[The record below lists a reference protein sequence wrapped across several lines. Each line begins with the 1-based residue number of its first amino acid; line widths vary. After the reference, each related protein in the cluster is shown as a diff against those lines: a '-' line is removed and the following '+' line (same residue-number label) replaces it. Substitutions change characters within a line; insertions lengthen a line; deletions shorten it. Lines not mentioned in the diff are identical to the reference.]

1 MDQESDTTFNPEDQ
15 PPMLTPEEIAEQEAE
30 AARAA
35 EEAKQA
41 ILQDLAKTVEMKFEE
56 RRGKRAEKE
65 RQWSEAIRLYYG
77 SAASYGRGGSTSDRP
92 FAGETK
98 TDRPDFNIVRTKCDV
113 AIAQLVSM
121 QFAGGDKNWDLL
133 PGTFE
138 STDACMAMEEEIAN
152 QLRETAFGRESR
164 RAIENRVIMGV
175 GVLKGPVNTAKVYTK
190 YEPTGEGDAWATK
203 LESNQ
208 KPSFVSVNPWFA
220 FPDMNT
226 NDPCALEDFIELHPM
241 NKTELAKY
249 MKHPGF
255 MPQQIQE
262 LLREDAMGGSL
273 NVYEQAAMGGQTHTS
288 GVKGKYMV
296 LEYHGPI
303 TSDQLASV
311 GITPAYDSL
320 DGVTYYGEV
329 WVCQGKVIRVE
340 LSNIESFEIP
350 YMLCPYKEDPTS
362 VLGIGL
368 PMLVRD
374 QQRVITQSWHMVLDN
389 SSASSGPQVVIQRGL
404 IEPADGEWELR
415 PRKVWHLTD
424 LSARVQDA
432 FQFFVTPNV
441 TPDLMNVLN
450 AAKAFAEE
458 ESGVPLLMAGLQS
471 PTVVTDSATG
481 LGMQQQ
487 ASTTLLDLLNEM
499 WDDLMNEKAI
509 HRTYQWNMQYN
520 PRPEIKGNFKI
531 DVRSSSD
538 FRNKQLYIRDME
550 KLSLE
555 AAQNPEMGKNVD
567 MNELTRARLSMMHL
581 PSNKIVRTAEQVA
594 EVEQQQAQN
603 QQPNADVLK
612 YNLDLERVKVEKD
625 RLRLEAERLAFEQTQ
640 AQQRE
645 AWENEER
652 MANTY
657 ARIAESEAQVIKSQ
671 NEKDTAVLNL
681 AAKNEQFMAKV
692 NADMEIARQR
702 NETQAYLAGIAA
714 TQKQRDQFLTQ
725 EEMKIKR
732 EKGTGI

>member
-1 MDQESDTTFNPEDQ
+1 
-15 PPMLTPEEIAEQEAE
+15 
-30 AARAA
+30 
-35 EEAKQA
+35 
-41 ILQDLAKTVEMKFEE
+41 
-56 RRGKRAEKE
+56 
-65 RQWSEAIRLYYG
+65 
-77 SAASYGRGGSTSDRP
+77 
-92 FAGETK
+92 
-98 TDRPDFNIVRTKCDV
+98 
-113 AIAQLVSM
+113 
-121 QFAGGDKNWDLL
+121 
-133 PGTFE
+133 
-138 STDACMAMEEEIAN
+138 
-152 QLRETAFGRESR
+152 
-164 RAIENRVIMGV
+164 
-175 GVLKGPVNTAKVYTK
+175 
-190 YEPTGEGDAWATK
+190 
-203 LESNQ
+203 
-208 KPSFVSVNPWFA
+208 
-220 FPDMNT
+220 
-226 NDPCALEDFIELHPM
+226 
-241 NKTELAKY
+241 
-249 MKHPGF
+249 
-255 MPQQIQE
+255 
-262 LLREDAMGGSL
+262 
-273 NVYEQAAMGGQTHTS
+273 
-288 GVKGKYMV
+288 
-296 LEYHGPI
+296 
-303 TSDQLASV
+303 
-311 GITPAYDSL
+311 
-320 DGVTYYGEV
+320 
-329 WVCQGKVIRVE
+329 
-340 LSNIESFEIP
+340 
-350 YMLCPYKEDPTS
+350 
-362 VLGIGL
+362 
-368 PMLVRD
+368 MLVRD

-581 PSNKIVRTAEQVA
+581 PSSKIVRTAEQVA

-603 QQPNADVLK
+603 QQPNPDVLK